1 MNEVV
6 NGLVP
11 SALSRPY
18 RYVKLEWNADFAML
32 TVRMGVRPIQCYSLA
47 AMAELQQVFN
57 DITAHPGL
65 VRHFVMASD
74 VHGVF
79 NFGGDLSLFVLL
91 VRAHDLD
98 SLAPVCAS
106 VHRPR
111 LVVGERSDA
120 SAFTRPHWSRATPWG
135 VASNRP
141 FFTTP

>member
-74 VHGVF
+74 VPGVF

-91 VRAHDLD
+91 A
-98 SLAPVCAS
+98 
-106 VHRPR
+106 
-111 LVVGERSDA
+111 LVLIGIGI
-120 SAFTRPHWSRATPWG
+120 G
-135 VASNRP
+135 VAIVYYYNDLVDLFSQG
-141 FFTTP
+141 